1 MSKTRIKYICSNCGY
16 ESLRWLGKCPE
27 CDSWNSFT
35 EEIIETSKRKISTAK
50 TKVTV
55 TSINEISATEEDR
68 VKTNIPEFDRV
79 LGGGLMP
86 GSVILLGGDPGIGK
100 STLAMQAAANV
111 REKVLYVTGEESE
124 KQIKLRS
131 SRLKLKSEN
140 SSEPSL
146 DGFFVFA
153 ETDLAHIIAAINNV
167 EPAVVV
173 IDSIQTM
180 YRSELENSPGTIT
193 QIRECTSLLM
203 EEAKKKHYSVIIIG
217 HVTKEGMIAGP
228 KILEHIVDTVVQ
240 FEGETNHTFRILRS
254 LKNRFGS
261 TNEIGIFEM
270 REDGLKEVKNPS
282 ELFLSERDRKIPGS
296 VVTSTMEG
304 TRPILIEVQALV
316 TPSNYGYPQRVATGF
331 DQRRLS
337 ILLAVLEKR
346 ANQRVSANNIFINMA
361 GGVRISE
368 PAVDLAVCVSIVSS
382 LLDKNVDN
390 QTIVIGE
397 VGLGGEIRSVGNI
410 EKRIQEAEKLGF
422 TKAVIPSNNVK
433 GFKGN
438 GKIKLIPVENL
449 SDAVSLLLKP
459 SA

>member
-27 CDSWNSFT
+27 CNSWNSFT

-68 VKTNIPEFDRV
+68 IKTNIPEFDRV

-111 REKVLYVTGEESE
+111 NEKVLYVTGEESE

-131 SRLKLKSEN
+131 SRLHLKSEN
-140 SSEPSL
+140 
-146 DGFFVFA
+146 FFVFA

-193 QIRECTSLLM
+193 QIRECTSFLM
-203 EEAKKKHYSVIIIG
+203 DEAKKKHYSVIIIG

-228 KILEHIVDTVVQ
+228 KILEHIVDTVIQ
-240 FEGETNHTFRILRS
+240 FEGETNHSFRILRS

-270 REDGLKEVKNPS
+270 REDGLREVKNPS

-316 TPSNYGYPQRVATGF
+316 TPSNFGYPQRVTTGF

-346 ANQRVSANNIFINMA
+346 AKQRVLANNIFVNMA

-368 PAVDLAVCVSIVSS
+368 PAVDLAICISIASS
-382 LLDKNVDN
+382 LRDKAVNN
-390 QTIVIGE
+390 QTVVIGE
-397 VGLGGEIRSVGNI
+397 VGLGGEIRSVNNI
-410 EKRIQEAEKLGF
+410 GKRIQEAERLGF
-422 TKAVIPSNNVK
+422 SNVVIPAKNKKNLKNNE
-433 GFKGN
+433 
-438 GKIKLIPVENL
+438 KIKIFSVENL
-449 SDAVSLLLKP
+449 LDTVSLLLKP
-459 SA
+459 SV

>member
-27 CDSWNSFT
+27 CESWNSFT

-68 VKTNIPEFDRV
+68 VKSNIPEFDRV

-111 REKVLYVTGEESE
+111 KEKVLYVTGEESE

-131 SRLKLKSEN
+131 SRLHLKSEN
-140 SSEPSL
+140 
-146 DGFFVFA
+146 FFVFA
-153 ETDLAHIIAAINNV
+153 ETDLVHIIAAINNV

-228 KILEHIVDTVVQ
+228 KILEHIVDTVIQ

-254 LKNRFGS
+254 LKNRFGG

-316 TPSNYGYPQRVATGF
+316 TPSNYGYPQRVTTGF

-346 ANQRVSANNIFINMA
+346 ANQRVSSNNIFVNMA

-368 PAVDLAVCVSIVSS
+368 PAVDLAVCISIVSS
-382 LLDKNVDN
+382 LLDRNVDN
-390 QTIVIGE
+390 QTVVIGE

-422 TKAVIPSNNVK
+422 TKVMIPENNAKNTKSSRKIRIESAENIVQAVE
-433 GFKGN
+433 F
-438 GKIKLIPVENL
+438 
-449 SDAVSLLLKP
+449 LLK
-459 SA
+459 